1 MVLNYLTMFVL
12 PVAPMPV
19 GKSSRLRARK
29 RKLAKGGYSM
39 LKTAVCD
46 LFDIKYP
53 IIQGGM
59 AHVATAELVAA
70 VSNAGGL
77 GIIGAGGCEPNWMRE
92 QIHLTRK
99 LTDKPFGV
107 NILLISPFA
116 KEVIEVVLEEKVAV
130 VTTGAGNPG
139 PYISRFKEEGI
150 KIMPVVA
157 SVALARRL
165 ERAGVDAFIAEGMES
180 GGEIGQITTMA
191 LVPQV
196 VDCVKLPVVA
206 AGGFADGRGLVA
218 ALALGAQG
226 IQMGTR
232 FVCSEEC
239 IAHPAY
245 KQAIMDASDRSTVI
259 SGQSTGYP
267 MRSLENK
274 LTREFLEREKSG
286 VSVEEIME
294 FGVGKVRLGL
304 LEGDL
309 EGGTLL
315 AGQICGMIKDVKS
328 VKSIIDEIVAEAEAI
343 ITKLRNAYGG

>member
-1 MVLNYLTMFVL
+1 
-12 PVAPMPV
+12 
-19 GKSSRLRARK
+19 
-29 RKLAKGGYSM
+29 M
-39 LKTAVCD
+39 LKTAICD
-46 LFDIKYP
+46 LFSIEYP

-70 VSNAGGL
+70 VSAAGGL
-77 GIIGAGGCEPNWMRE
+77 GIIGAGASEPGWVRE
-92 QIHLTRK
+92 QIRKTRK
-99 LTDKPFGV
+99 LTNKPFGV

-139 PYISRFKEEGI
+139 PHVPRFKEAGI
-150 KIMPVVA
+150 KVMPVVA

-165 ERAGVDAFIAEGMES
+165 ERAGVDAFVSEGMES

-196 VDCVKLPVVA
+196 VDSVKVPVVA

-245 KQAIMDASDRSTVI
+245 KQAIVEASDRATMVT
-259 SGQSTGYP
+259 GQSTGYAV
-267 MRSLENK
+267 RCLENK
-274 LTREFLEREKSG
+274 LAREFLAKEQAETAI
-286 VSVEEIME
+286 EEIME
-294 FGVGKVRLGL
+294 FGIGKVRLGL
-304 LEGDL
+304 IEGDL

-315 AGQICGMIKDVKS
+315 AGQICGMIKDIKS
-328 VKSIIDEIVAEAEAI
+328 VRAIIDEIVASAEALI
-343 ITKLRNAYGG
+343 SQLCYNRGG